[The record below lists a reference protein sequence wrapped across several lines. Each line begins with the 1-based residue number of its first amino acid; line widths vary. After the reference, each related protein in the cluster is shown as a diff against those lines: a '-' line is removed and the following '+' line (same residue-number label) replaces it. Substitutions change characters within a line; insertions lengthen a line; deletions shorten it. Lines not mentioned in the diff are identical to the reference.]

1 MEGDLSS
8 DESDKEWLFILV
20 DELDGSSDDE

>member
-1 MEGDLSS
+1 MESDLSS
-8 DESDKEWLFILV
+8 HESDKEWSFILV